1 MEDERVRKRKASGRM
16 PFFLDENEGLFY
28 SIFRYGK
35 FDEMYEVK
43 FQLLRNGDLQYI
55 E

>member
-1 MEDERVRKRKASGRM
+1 MGKRKGVREDAFLFGRKRRI
-16 PFFLDENEGLFY
+16 FY

-35 FDEMYEVK
+35 FDEIYEGK